1 MASEVRLHEHDDFA
15 AFVTAAAAQND
26 LAEAFIEKDYW
37 ITEILRVIATT
48 LPGRAIFKGGT
59 SLSKGW
65 GLLHRFSEDID
76 LFVDPAVEPALA
88 TRAVD
93 RVLKQLATD
102 VEAIGGLSLT
112 HSNTIGGRGRVDTFT
127 YASQFPTIAGFP
139 PTVRL
144 EPGGQSGRQPTAE
157 VDISSLVS
165 DLLRAHGAAGDLSGV
180 EGLESFP
187 MTLLHFRRT
196 FVEKLFAIHGK
207 VERLKADGHPLGR
220 DARHYADIHVLAGR
234 DEVLEMLRSQ
244 EYEEIRRDYDANS
257 RAFFP
262 KSYRPPK
269 ELRFSDSDALF
280 PPAHLRELIEL
291 DYERECAR
299 LFFRP
304 HPPFSEVFARLET
317 IRELL

>member
-1 MASEVRLHEHDDFA
+1 MASQVRLHEHDDFA
-15 AFVTAAAAQND
+15 AFVTAAAAESD
-26 LAEAFIEKDYW
+26 LAEAFVEKDYW
-37 ITEILRVIATT
+37 ITETLRVIADT

-65 GLLHRFSEDID
+65 GLLDRFSEDID
-76 LFVDPAVEPALA
+76 LFVDPAVEPELA
-88 TRAVD
+88 KRAID
-93 RVLKQLATD
+93 RVLKQLAAD

-112 HSNTIGGRGRVDTFT
+112 DSNTIGGFGRVDTFT
-127 YASQFPTIAGFP
+127 YESQFPAIAGFP

-144 EPGGQSGRQPTAE
+144 EPGVQSGRQPTAE
-157 VDISSLVS
+157 VEISSLVS
-165 DLLRAHGAAGDLSGV
+165 ELLRRRGTLEELGDV
-180 EGLESFP
+180 EGLDPFP

-234 DEVLEMLRSQ
+234 DEVLAMLRSG

-262 KSYRPPK
+262 KSYRPPDG
-269 ELRFSDSDALF
+269 LRFNHSDALF
-280 PPAHLRELIEL
+280 PPAHVRELIEL

-304 HPPFSEVFARLET
+304 HPPFGEVLARLET

>member
-15 AFVTAAAAQND
+15 AFVTAAAADND

-37 ITEILRVIATT
+37 ITEILCVIAQT
-48 LPGRAIFKGGT
+48 LRGRAIFKGGT

-65 GLLHRFSEDID
+65 ALLDRFSEDVD
-76 LFVDPAVEPALA
+76 LFVDPDVEPTLGK
-88 TRAVD
+88 RAVD
-93 RVLKQLATD
+93 RVLKQLANH
-102 VEAIGGLSLT
+102 VEVIGGLALT
-112 HSNTIGGRGRVDTFT
+112 DSNTIGGRGRVDTFT
-127 YASQFPTIAGFP
+127 YESRFPAIAGFP

-144 EPGGQSGRQPTAE
+144 EPGVQSGRQPTAE
-157 VDISSLVS
+157 VEISSLVS
-165 DLLRAHGAAGDLSGV
+165 DLLRVRGAVGDLGGV
-180 EGLESFP
+180 DGLEPFP

-234 DEVLEMLRSQ
+234 DEVLEMLRSE
-244 EYEEIRRDYDANS
+244 EYAEIRRDYDANS

-262 KSYRPPK
+262 KSYRPP
-269 ELRFSDSDALF
+269 EGLRFDQSDALF
-280 PPAHLRELIEL
+280 PPAHVRELIEL

-304 HPPFSEVFARLET
+304 HPPFSDVLARLET